1 VCPIAHTYNKNRIYL
16 KQNMEKNTLQI
27 DEDAINEAFAS
38 TNNIFDEFRI
48 FTSSIFSQVF
58 DLITSLT

>member
-1 VCPIAHTYNKNRIYL
+1 VCSNAHADNKIRIGL
-16 KQNMEKNTLQI
+16 KDNVREYVLQI
-27 DEDAINEAFAS
+27 DEDAINETFAS